1 MKGKKTVAGTDND
14 NIRNKKTLN
23 NNASFR
29 SCISKINYTFIDYAE
44 NLDIVLPMYHMLEY
58 SGNYAITTGSLWNYH
73 RDDANEN
80 NAAQDINK

>member
-1 MKGKKTVAGTDND
+1 M
-14 NIRNKKTLN
+14 
-23 NNASFR
+23 
-29 SCISKINYTFIDYAE
+29 FIDYAE

-58 SGNYAITTGSLWNYH
+58 SDNYAITTGSLWNYH